1 MDKKNKKKE
10 KPIQQESQQPSLAL
24 QIVNRYFRW
33 LLTLVIVIAILV
45 AYMTVIDTQITKVRD
60 VARNSLTAKE
70 QTLAALKEI
79 KTDVDAVVQDYG
91 ALVERKKSELDLL
104 NNMLPS
110 VSKYG
115 DIYTIVD
122 QVTTRSGL
130 TLSNITL
137 AFEGAGE
144 SELHS
149 GAAAG
154 PPNISATAK
163 KMTLHVSVDGG
174 NYDTLKK
181 YLENLERSIPL
192 FDVQSLSFDSGA
204 FIPDEKGETP
214 IPHYDIELATYY
226 QP

>member
-1 MDKKNKKKE
+1 MAKKNKTKE
-10 KPIQQESQQPSLAL
+10 KPASQEFQQPSLAL

-33 LLTLVIVIAILV
+33 VLTLVIILAVVIAYV
-45 AYMTVIDTQITKVRD
+45 TVIDAQIAKVRN

-79 KTDVDAVVQDYG
+79 KADVDAVVTEYG
-91 ALVERKKSELDLL
+91 ALIERKKPELDLL

-110 VSKYG
+110 VSRYG

-122 QVTTRSGL
+122 RVTSRSGL

-149 GAAAG
+149 GAVGA

-163 KMTLHVSVDGG
+163 KMTLHISIDGG
-174 NYDTLKK
+174 TYDTFKK

-192 FDVQSLSFDSGA
+192 FDVQSLSFDGGA

-214 IPHYDIELATYY
+214 IPHYDIELSTYY
-226 QP
+226 QL